1 MWKIIAGRLLS
12 FVPTIIIASM
22 ILFLAV
28 NVVPGSAARAVLGIQ
43 ATPQAIKRFEH
54 KHGLDRPLYIQ
65 YADWAGKAIKGDF
78 GTSFQ
83 NSVAVGPEVAKRIPV
98 TILLASLAFGI
109 AILIAVPLGALAG
122 MRHQK
127 PSDGTITTLATLF
140 GSTPNFWL
148 ATLLIY
154 LFALKLS
161 WFPTGG
167 YMPFQDSFLG
177 SLKSL
182 CLPAISLGL
191 VSSGLLIRI
200 MRAAVIETMES
211 NYIDTA
217 ISKGVGPRRLF
228 FHHVLRNSIIPFLT
242 VGAVEFGFLVG
253 SVVIIEDV
261 FRIPGIG
268 SLVLVGI
275 INRDYP
281 VLLAAS
287 MAITLIVL
295 SVNFLAAVS
304 AQLIDPRQVK
314 NVRN

>member
-1 MWKIIAGRLLS
+1 MCLLQES
-12 FVPTIIIASM
+12 F
-22 ILFLAV
+22 
-28 NVVPGSAARAVLGIQ
+28 
-43 ATPQAIKRFEH
+43 
-54 KHGLDRPLYIQ
+54 
-65 YADWAGKAIKGDF
+65 W
-78 GTSFQ
+78 
-83 NSVAVGPEVAKRIPV
+83 
-98 TILLASLAFGI
+98 
-109 AILIAVPLGALAG
+109 
-122 MRHQK
+122 
-127 PSDGTITTLATLF
+127 
-140 GSTPNFWL
+140 
-148 ATLLIY
+148 
-154 LFALKLS
+154 
-161 WFPTGG
+161 
-167 YMPFQDSFLG
+167 G

-211 NYIDTA
+211 NHIETA

-228 FHHVLRNSIIPFLT
+228 FHHVFRNSIIPFLT

-295 SVNFLAAVS
+295 FVNFLADVS

-314 NVRN
+314 NGRN